1 MTCPTLALRRT
12 SLLPGETPDPAREV
26 ARAARSLHRWMT
38 SEGTVAQLTRFG
50 GVGLVSSAAYACVFL
65 AGAAGGDLLA
75 NLLGVLVSTALANE
89 LHRRLT
95 FHAGDQVSWQAAQYR
110 GGSLAVVGVVA
121 TSLGLVVLDQVAP
134 SAPSLVQI
142 AMVAAITTAMGLAR
156 FFALRVWVF
165 PSARRS

>member
-1 MTCPTLALRRT
+1 MSAPVRILDPDMSTISVGCPRVRLTAALHHAV
-12 SLLPGETPDPAREV
+12 SWLSGQ
-26 ARAARSLHRWMT
+26 AAL
-38 SEGTVAQLTRFG
+38 AQLVRFAT
-50 GVGLVSSAAYACVFL
+50 VGAISSAAYALVFL

-95 FHAGDQVSWQAAQYR
+95 FHAGHQVSWQAAQYR

-121 TSLGLVVLDQVAP
+121 TSLGLLVLDQIAP
-134 SAPSLVQI
+134 SAPWLVQI
-142 AMVAAITTAMGLAR
+142 ATVAAITAAMGLAR